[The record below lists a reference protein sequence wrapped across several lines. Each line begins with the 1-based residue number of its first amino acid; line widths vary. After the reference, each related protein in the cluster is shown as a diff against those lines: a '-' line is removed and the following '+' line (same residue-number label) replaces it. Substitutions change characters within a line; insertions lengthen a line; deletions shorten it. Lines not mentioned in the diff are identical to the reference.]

1 MKGPNFFIV
10 GVVKGG
16 TTSLY
21 RYLVQHPQ
29 VYMSPVKE
37 TNFFSRDAIDTN
49 LFTKDYKHDVDVN
62 LKEFLQSDFSEII
75 HIAHVIQEEDYNLL
89 FKKVKDEI
97 AIGEISNSYIL
108 YPGVAEK
115 IYHFNPQAKIIM
127 ILRNPSERA
136 FSQYLMNLR
145 QGKTLNKNFIEE
157 VLEDSKKPHQGWGAS
172 HQYLF
177 IGNYY
182 EQVKRY
188 FDVFPKD
195 QVKIFLYDDYKENPA
210 AVLEKMRDFLGI
222 EDFTFNTNQKYNE
235 AGLPRFS
242 KINYLLNQTGVISW
256 AKNIFPHHWRAPLKK
271 LIYREGN
278 IPKLQNDERQ
288 WLINYYKEDILKLEK
303 LIERDLSKWVK

>member
-37 TNFFSRDAIDTN
+37 TNFFSRDAIDIN

-62 LKEFLQSDFSEII
+62 LKEFLQTDFSEII
-75 HIAHVIQEEDYNLL
+75 HIAHVTKEEDYNLL
-89 FKKVKDEI
+89 FKKVKEEI

-115 IYHFNPQAKIIM
+115 IYQYNPLSKIIM
-127 ILRNPSERA
+127 MLRNPSERA

-157 VLEDSKKPHQGWGAS
+157 VLEDSKKSHQGWGAN
-172 HQYLF
+172 HQYLM

-188 FDVFPKD
+188 LDIFPKE
-195 QVKIFLYDDYKENPA
+195 QVKIFIYDDYKENPSA
-210 AVLEKMRDFLGI
+210 ILKEMTIFLGLD
-222 EDFTFNTNQKYNE
+222 DFTFDTNQKYNE

-242 KINYLLNQTGVISW
+242 NINYWLNQSGVMSW
-256 AKNIFPHHWRAPLKK
+256 AKNIFPHRWRAPLKK
-271 LIYREGN
+271 LIYKEDN
-278 IPKLQNDERQ
+278 IPKLQKEERQ

-303 LIERDLSKWVK
+303 LIDRDLSKWLQ